1 MDMDRVDV
9 LVIGGGPAGST
20 CARQLRRSGL
30 DVAVLDKRSFPRDKV
45 CAGWITPAVV
55 DALEMDLDDYG
66 RERTL
71 QPLTGF
77 RISMMGRPEAEV
89 RYDEPVS
96 YGIRRCEFD
105 HYLLVR
111 SGAQLFLGEAC
122 DDMRRDGDGNWVVN
136 GHIRAPLV
144 IGAGGHF
151 CPVARLL
158 GARPGSAEA
167 AVIAKETEFEMT
179 PEQARDCGI
188 RADVPELFFCE
199 DLKGYGWVFRKG
211 NWLNIG
217 LGRKDSHRL
226 GRHLDA
232 FLEMLARTG
241 RIPSPAPG
249 GFQGHAYLLYG
260 DTPRRIVDDGVL
272 LVGDAAGLAYVQSG
286 EGIRPAVESALLAAS
301 VVAQCHGGFASDQ
314 LQPYA
319 ERLVQRFGPRDGQA
333 VAAAGAMGLP
343 AAWKQGLAARLL
355 ASQWFVRHWVLNRW
369 FFHLEQPRLQV

>member
-1 MDMDRVDV
+1 MDV

-20 CARQLRRSGL
+20 CAWQLRRRGL
-30 DVAVLDKRSFPRDKV
+30 DVAVLDRRSFPRDKV
-45 CAGWITPAVV
+45 CAGWVTPAVV
-55 DALEMDLDDYG
+55 KALELDLEDYG

-71 QPLTGF
+71 QALTGF
-77 RISMMGRPEAEV
+77 RISMMGYPEAEV
-89 RYDEPVS
+89 RYQEPVS

-105 HYLLVR
+105 HYLLTR
-111 SGAQLFLGEAC
+111 SGARLLLGEAC

-136 GHIRAPLV
+136 GHLRTPLV

-167 AVIAKETEFEMT
+167 TVIAKETEFEMT
-179 PEQARDCGI
+179 PEQACDCGI

-217 LGRKDSHRL
+217 LGRQDSHRL

-232 FLEMLARTG
+232 FLEMLARVG
-241 RIPSPAPG
+241 RVPAPIPA

-260 DTPRRIVDDGVL
+260 HTPRRIVDDGVL
-272 LVGDAAGLAYVQSG
+272 LVGDAAGLAYAQSG
-286 EGIRPAVESALLAAS
+286 EGIRPAIESAILAAGI
-301 VVAQCHGGFASDQ
+301 VAHCRDDFGREQ
-314 LQPYA
+314 LRPYA
-319 ERLVQRFGPRDGQA
+319 DRLVQRFGPRDGQDR
-333 VAAAGAMGLP
+333 VAAVSKGLP
-343 AAWKQGLAARLL
+343 MALKRGLAARLL

-369 FFHLEQPRLQV
+369 FFHLHQRRLQA

>member
-111 SGAQLFLGEAC
+111 SGA
-122 DDMRRDGDGNWVVN
+122 
-136 GHIRAPLV
+136 
-144 IGAGGHF
+144 
-151 CPVARLL
+151 
-158 GARPGSAEA
+158 
-167 AVIAKETEFEMT
+167 
-179 PEQARDCGI
+179 
-188 RADVPELFFCE
+188 
-199 DLKGYGWVFRKG
+199 
-211 NWLNIG
+211 
-217 LGRKDSHRL
+217 
-226 GRHLDA
+226 
-232 FLEMLARTG
+232 
-241 RIPSPAPG
+241 
-249 GFQGHAYLLYG
+249 
-260 DTPRRIVDDGVL
+260 
-272 LVGDAAGLAYVQSG
+272 
-286 EGIRPAVESALLAAS
+286 
-301 VVAQCHGGFASDQ
+301 
-314 LQPYA
+314 
-319 ERLVQRFGPRDGQA
+319 
-333 VAAAGAMGLP
+333 
-343 AAWKQGLAARLL
+343 
-355 ASQWFVRHWVLNRW
+355 
-369 FFHLEQPRLQV
+369 

>member
-1 MDMDRVDV
+1 MSMDRVDV

-20 CARQLRRSGL
+20 CAWQLRRSGL
-30 DVAVLDKRSFPRDKV
+30 DVAVLDKRAFPRDKV

-55 DALEMDLDDYG
+55 EALEMDLDDYG

-77 RISMMGRPEAEV
+77 RIGMMGRPEAEV

-105 HYLLVR
+105 HYLLMR
-111 SGAQLFLGEAC
+111 SGARLFLGEAC
-122 DDMRRDGDGNWVVN
+122 DDMRRDADGNWVVN

-167 AVIAKETEFEMT
+167 AVLAKETEFEMT
-179 PEQARDCGI
+179 PEQGRDCGI

-217 LGRKDSHRL
+217 LGRQDSHRL
-226 GRHLDA
+226 GHHLDV
-232 FLEMLARTG
+232 FLDMLTRTG
-241 RIPSPAPG
+241 RIPSPVPG

-286 EGIRPAVESALLAAS
+286 EGIRPAIESALLAAS
-301 VVAQCHGGFASDQ
+301 VVAQCRAGFDSDQ

-319 ERLVQRFGPRDGQA
+319 DRLVQRFGPRDRR
-333 VAAAGAMGLP
+333 VAAAVTTGLP
-343 AAWKQGLAARLL
+343 ARVKRSLAARLL

-369 FFHLEQPRLQV
+369 FFHRDQPRLQV